1 MGTVDSKEFGLLLAH
16 FLGSPGAPLSAPAAA
31 WLSGF
36 RVGTALSVLQLLE
49 REGILRSR
57 RRAGRRFFSAA
68 AGSEPYRRCRL
79 AHAAHARQL
88 N

>member
-1 MGTVDSKEFGLLLAH
+1 MGSVDSKEFGLLLAH
-16 FLGSPGAPLSAPAAA
+16 FLGSSGAPLSAPAAA
-31 WLSGF
+31 GLSGF
-36 RVGTALSVLQLLE
+36 GVRTAMSVLQLLE

-79 AHAAHARQL
+79 AHAVQPRLL